1 MYRLMATAF
10 RVVYGAQP
18 VLQQDGP
25 GDLVEPRREE
35 HHHFGSREL
44 PFCRQV
50 VEASQP
56 VQGSAAH
63 NDADMH
69 RLIHQL

>member
-50 VEASQP
+50 VEAS
-56 VQGSAAH
+56 
-63 NDADMH
+63 
-69 RLIHQL
+69 